1 MEKAAAGA
9 EGATEAGPSRPVW
22 LSVWVLF
29 YAFLP
34 GPRQLK
40 MLLRH
45 RGALQLHARS
55 LKVVANLHEKEQTAV
70 ILTFNEEAQPAETAS
85 SASLVSVRRRA
96 LHHLGQDGTGRLWDR
111 GRLCLCPLHTDLK
124 RG

>member
-9 EGATEAGPSRPVW
+9 EGAAEAGPSITVW
-22 LSVWVLF
+22 LSMWVLF

-34 GPRQLK
+34 GPQQLK

-111 GRLCLCPLHTDLK
+111 GRLCLYPLHTDLK
-124 RG
+124 

>member
-1 MEKAAAGA
+1 MEKVAAGA
-9 EGATEAGPSRPVW
+9 EGAAEAGPPCAVW

-29 YAFLP
+29 YAFLC
-34 GPRQLK
+34 PRQLK
-40 MLLRH
+40 MLLWH

-70 ILTFNEEAQPAETAS
+70 ILTFNEEAQPAETVS
-85 SASLVSVRRRA
+85 SASLVLVRCHS

-111 GRLCLCPLHTDLK
+111 GRLCPYPLHTDLK